1 MNTNAYRKT
10 FFLNSRVQKLEKHNN
25 PFAGY
30 ISVKKTLLFI
40 VTILELGCTLNL
52 H

>member
-1 MNTNAYRKT
+1 MNTNPYRKT
-10 FFLNSRVQKLEKHNN
+10 FFLYGCVQKLEKHNN

-30 ISVKKTLLFI
+30 VSVKKLLFI
-40 VTILELGCTLNL
+40 ITILELGCTLNL